1 MIKIKIES
9 EQIERRL
16 QELIQKAV
24 DRRPL
29 MRRLSGIMLHAV
41 EENFEQEGRPKW
53 ARLSPKTIKARHK
66 RGYWPGQILQ
76 VTGRLAGSISTY
88 SDNDQA
94 VVGTNVVYARI
105 HQLGGKA
112 GRGRKVEIPARP
124 FLKLTDQDIETILN
138 EVNEYLKGV

>member
-1 MIKIKIES
+1 MITIRIQSNELDQK
-9 EQIERRL
+9 L
-16 QELIQKAV
+16 QELIQNAV
-24 DRRPL
+24 DRRTL
-29 MRRLSGIMLHAV
+29 MRRISGIMLHAV
-41 EENFEQEGRPKW
+41 EENFARGGRPKW
-53 ARLSPKTIKARHK
+53 PQLSQKTIKARQK

-94 VVGTNVVYARI
+94 VVGTNVVYAKI

-124 FLKLTDQDIETILN
+124 FLKLTDEDMETILN
-138 EVNEYLKGV
+138 EVNEHLKLL